1 MFLNSIPALKNRI
14 FLLYMHIMNIIH
26 IWTNLDDKNDKYN
39 SEKIQYKYITLL
51 INLFITY
58 LIKSNK

>member
-1 MFLNSIPALKNRI
+1 
-14 FLLYMHIMNIIH
+14 MHIMNIIH

-51 INLFITY
+51 INLFSTY